1 MNTLQTLADIAAL
14 DAAIAE
20 SRERPV
26 LLFKH
31 SRTCGISCEAFEELH
46 AHIAAHPDGAA
57 YKLITVQSHRVVA
70 EEVTSRLGIRHESPQ
85 AIVIRNG
92 DVVWHGS
99 HFRITADQLKQVL
112 SAQAQPAN

>member
-1 MNTLQTLADIAAL
+1 MTNLQPLADIAAL
-14 DAAIAE
+14 DAAVAE

-46 AHIAAHPDGAA
+46 AHIAEDPTGAA

-70 EEVTSRLGIRHESPQ
+70 EAVTSRFGVRHESPQ

-99 HFRITADQLKQVL
+99 HFRITAEQLKQVL
-112 SAQAQPAN
+112 SEPSSH